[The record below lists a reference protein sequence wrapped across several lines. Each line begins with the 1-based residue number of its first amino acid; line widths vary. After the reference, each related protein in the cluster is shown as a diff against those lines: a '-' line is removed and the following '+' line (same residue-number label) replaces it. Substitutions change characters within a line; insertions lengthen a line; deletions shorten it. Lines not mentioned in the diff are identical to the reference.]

1 MIPAPR
7 VRAVMGTRNWLN
19 FALTHFP
26 KTHMSKSDRPA
37 PPPAAEATPAKDEV
51 PPKRS
56 AMKLPAG
63 VSASAPRGPQQPKP
77 RGTANGGRPQ
87 TDFAR
92 RAGKSRK
99 VH

>member
-1 MIPAPR
+1 MSKPKPRTPAADPAP
-7 VRAVMGTRNWLN
+7 N
-19 FALTHFP
+19 
-26 KTHMSKSDRPA
+26 
-37 PPPAAEATPAKDEV
+37 ATPE
-51 PPKRS
+51 PPSGETKHS

-63 VSASAPRGPQQPKP
+63 VTPGGARGPQQPKP